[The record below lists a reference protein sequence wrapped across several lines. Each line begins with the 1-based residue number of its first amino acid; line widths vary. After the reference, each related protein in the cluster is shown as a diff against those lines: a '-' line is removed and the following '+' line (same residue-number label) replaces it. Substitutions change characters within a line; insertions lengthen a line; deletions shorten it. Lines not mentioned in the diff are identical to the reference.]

1 MQNFDPALFLQQ
13 GQKAVAN
20 ATFVPQC
27 PPGDYQ
33 MVIDSLKAEQFP
45 GVKDPS
51 KTYTKVKF
59 GLAVNDPG
67 VQALLKR
74 DKVVVFH
81 DFLLEMT
88 EDGSGID
95 MGEGKNVGLGRM
107 RAAAGLNQPGIEW
120 NFGMFVGRP
129 VLGHVE
135 HEMYNGESYAKCT
148 KVTKV

>member
-1 MQNFDPALFLQQ
+1 MSFDPTLFLQQ
-13 GQKAVAN
+13 GQKGVAN
-20 ATFVPQC
+20 STFVPQC
-27 PPGDYQ
+27 PPGDYSG
-33 MVIDSLKAEQFP
+33 VIDSLKAEQFP

-59 GLAVNDPG
+59 GIAVQDPG

-74 DKVVVFH
+74 DKIVVFH

-95 MGEGKNVGLGRM
+95 MGEGKNVGLGRI
-107 RAAAGLNQPGIEW
+107 REATGLNTPGQEW

-129 VLGHVE
+129 LKVHIE
-135 HEMYNGESYAKCT
+135 HEVYNGEAYAKAT
-148 KVTKV
+148 KVAKS

>member
-1 MQNFDPALFLQQ
+1 MSFDPQLFLQQ

-27 PPGDYQ
+27 PPGDYP
-33 MVIDSLKAEQFP
+33 MVIDSLKAEQFS

-51 KTYTKVKF
+51 KTYTKIKF
-59 GLAVNDPG
+59 GFDVQDEG
-67 VQALLKR
+67 VKAQLKR
-74 DKVVVFH
+74 DKVLVYH

-95 MGEGKNVGLGRM
+95 MGEGKNVNLGRI
-107 RAAAGLNQPGIEW
+107 RAACGLNQPGVEW

-135 HEMYNGESYAKCT
+135 HEIYNGEAYAKCT
-148 KVTKV
+148 KVSKR